1 MSKKHPILKTK
12 EWVLTK
18 RQEEVRHLV
27 KMTLDYNPNITTFRQ
42 IKETT
47 GTEQHEIDKVFEL
60 CPELKAEFTV
70 RRKSLA
76 NIAVDN
82 IHEIVNN
89 FNHPQNFQA
98 SKFIVQ
104 TYKNELDESLVPKVS
119 TELGY
124 DIKDGNISPVK
135 ITFSIKK

>member
-1 MSKKHPILKTK
+1 MSEKHPITKTK
-12 EWVLTK
+12 KWVLTK
-18 RQEEVRHLV
+18 RQEEVRYLV
-27 KMTLDYNPNITTFRQ
+27 KSTLDVNPNITTFRQ
-42 IKETT
+42 IIDTT
-47 GTEQHEIDKVFEL
+47 GAAQYEIDKVFEL

-70 RRKSLA
+70 RRRSLA
-76 NIAVDN
+76 NTAVDN

-124 DIKDGNISPVK
+124 DIKDGNVSPVK
-135 ITFSIKK
+135 ITFSVKK

>member
-1 MSKKHPILKTK
+1 MENHPILRTR

-18 RQEEVRHLV
+18 RLEEVRHLV
-27 KMTLDYNPNITTFRQ
+27 ATTLEYNPTITTYRQ
-42 IKETT
+42 IIDTT
-47 GTEQHEIDKVFEL
+47 GVAQHEIDKVFEL
-60 CPELKAEFTV
+60 CTDLKAEFTV
-70 RRKSLA
+70 RRRSLA
-76 NIAVDN
+76 NTAVDN

-124 DIKDGNISPVK
+124 DIKDGNVSPVK
-135 ITFSIKK
+135 ITFSVKK